1 MAGSF
6 NIFWCVAMCRNPA
19 CPRFLWVSRNW
30 VCSEQHA
37 LQPLQDLIHGLCM
50 AHSDILEIKTLVKN
64 ESMKQ
69 LQHILLGS
77 GERLYAEWLFAQD
90 SHHLS
95 HRISSA
101 ISQSLHTCRPIRKH
115 CMYCRNLQES
125 VIIFHISAVPLR
137 GLHCWSILWRP
148 HDKFAAAI
156 IWAMWLS
163 WKLKELEIKGDDEK
177 RWWKSHDLWLGADLC
192 RGTGRRCQFQKKS
205 KDDVHPLGVSA

>member
-1 MAGSF
+1 MFRTTCA
-6 NIFWCVAMCRNPA
+6 PA
-19 CPRFLWVSRNW
+19 TSRSYPRSLHGPLGYPWNQDSCQKWKHETIAAHLTWERRETLRWV
-30 VCSEQHA
+30 
-37 LQPLQDLIHGLCM
+37 
-50 AHSDILEIKTLVKN
+50 T
-64 ESMKQ
+64 
-69 LQHILLGS
+69 
-77 GERLYAEWLFAQD
+77 FAQD

>member
-30 VCSEQHA
+30 VGSEQHA

-115 CMYCRNLQES
+115 CMYCRNLLDVLS
-125 VIIFHISAVPLR
+125 LSFTSLLFHCVACIVEVFCDDLTISLPPQSSEPCDFH
-137 GLHCWSILWRP
+137 GNWR
-148 HDKFAAAI
+148 
-156 IWAMWLS
+156 
-163 WKLKELEIKGDDEK
+163 KGDE
-177 RWWKSHDLWLGADLC
+177 RSMWIFNYFWL
-192 RGTGRRCQFQKKS
+192 
-205 KDDVHPLGVSA
+205 V